1 MWRAADL
8 ASLAALRSFRKKHFW
23 FVEALR
29 VGGAQA
35 PWAEGHVRL
44 RVARA
49 RLLED
54 SFGQLMSLRPRQIR
68 LWLRVQFADEPGVD
82 AGGLEREWFL
92 CIAQA
97 LTDAALGLFVLEP
110 TGYGINPAA
119 LHAFGAGTAKGRRLA
134 LQHYYFAGRVFGKV
148 GRLVGGLWLSFV
160 RAWFVFISTDVFPT
174 HTHAPTAAGLNGAP
188 DAAGA
193 TVAAPAEAA
202 AGRAAGP
209 SGPGGGGPYL
219 APLAAL
225 DAARGAAR

>member
-1 MWRAADL
+1 MQADREGGFEWVPASSSQQAQQPQQSQQSSPPPPRWQTMWRAADL
-8 ASLAALRSFRKKHFW
+8 VSLAALRSFRKKHFW

-29 VGGAQA
+29 VGGVQA

-54 SFGQLMSLRPRQIR
+54 SFGQLMSLRPHQVR

-92 CIAQA
+92 CVAQA

-148 GRLVGGLWLSFV
+148 RWSVGYRCV
-160 RAWFVFISTDVFPT
+160 RAWFV
-174 HTHAPTAAGLNGAP
+174 L
-188 DAAGA
+188 
-193 TVAAPAEAA
+193 
-202 AGRAAGP
+202 
-209 SGPGGGGPYL
+209 
-219 APLAAL
+219 
-225 DAARGAAR
+225 